1 MMNKRITALA
11 LAAAAMALSGAA
23 SAQIK
28 TWTFSDT
35 SDPGA
40 CATTAAGGTG
50 GVGNVRS
57 CRDQSTSSPAAYTV
71 DIRGFG
77 ATNVNTNAS
86 GGTTTPVAGIFGTT
100 SNTFSAGTVI
110 DHGIGSGLGVGS
122 FVGGE
127 TGSGTSSTN
136 GNHATDS
143 ADGATDML
151 LLTFTSA
158 QVLRSVTVG
167 WSGSD
172 GDYQVLRW
180 TGAGSVTSVAGKS
193 ASTLLSEGWSL
204 VSTVDGAGNI
214 GTPDA
219 TTTVNTGLLSSTS
232 WLITA
237 YNSSFGVGGS
247 AGADAIKVVGVTAGI
262 ASSVSAPGTL
272 ALAGL
277 GLLGAG
283 FLRRRHAA

>member
-1 MMNKRITALA
+1 MNTRITALA
-11 LAAAAMALSGAA
+11 LAAAATAFSGTA

-28 TWTFSDT
+28 TWTFSDG

-40 CATTAAGGTG
+40 CAITTAGGTG
-50 GVGNVRS
+50 GAGNVRS
-57 CRDQSTSSPAAYTV
+57 CRDQATSAPTAYSV

-100 SNTFSAGTVI
+100 TNTFSAGTVI
-110 DHGIGSGLGVGS
+110 DHGTGFGLGVGS

-127 TGSGTSSTN
+127 SGSTTSSTN

-151 LLTFTSA
+151 LLSFTTA
-158 QVLRSVTVG
+158 QVLRTVTIG

-172 GDYQVLRW
+172 GDFQVLRW
-180 TGAGSVTSVAGKS
+180 TGGGTVTSVAGKS
-193 ASTLLSEGWSL
+193 ASTLLGEGWQL
-204 VSTVDGAGNI
+204 VTTVDAAGGI
-214 GTPDA
+214 ATPDFVA
-219 TTTVNTGLLSSTS
+219 NVNAGLLSSSS

-237 YNSSFGVGGS
+237 YNSSFGTGGS

-262 ASSVSAPGTL
+262 ATVSAPGTL
-272 ALAGL
+272 ALAGM
-277 GLLGAG
+277 GLLGAA
-283 FLRRRHAA
+283 FLRRRNAA